1 MDIAMIVGLFVTVG
15 FLYFDRKMI
24 MRLEEKE
31 RLERIRKNRRRNVD
45 VRVG

>member
-1 MDIAMIVGLFVTVG
+1 MDIVMIVGLFVTIG

-24 MRLEEKE
+24 MRLEEEE
-31 RLERIRKNRRRNVD
+31 RLERIRENRKRDVD

>member
-1 MDIAMIVGLFVTVG
+1 MDIVLFVGSLLTIG

-24 MRLEEKE
+24 MRLEEEE
-31 RLERIRKNRRRNVD
+31 RLKRIKENRRRNID

>member
-1 MDIAMIVGLFVTVG
+1 MDVVMIVGLLITVG

-24 MRLEEKE
+24 MRLEEEE
-31 RLERIRKNRRRNVD
+31 RLERIRENRKRDAD

>member
-1 MDIAMIVGLFVTVG
+1 MDIILFVGSLLIIG

-24 MRLEEKE
+24 MRLEEEE
-31 RLERIRKNRRRNVD
+31 RLERIRNNRKRDVD